1 MKRENAERR
10 ATDHIPEET
19 QDLLRKAINRDS
31 FGLKSGEEGKEEKK
45 SEENGVVSAV
55 QDEEAD
61 DSEIVSAIRRGEA
74 HALRI
79 LWDRYAA
86 LLYGQAGRILNNSA
100 ETEDVVAEVFEE
112 AWKRVDSYRPE
123 RARPVAWLLTLARRR
138 AIDRLRERQS
148 YQRAGERLQ
157 KEELQHGNGSKNE
170 VDDQIG
176 LSDLRRILQSALEE
190 LPKEQRMAVWMAYYE
205 GLTQREISER
215 TETPIG
221 TVKSRLEMGLR
232 KMREGIRRQRAIYP
246 DEETSSPR
254 AMGRGAFQK
263 NFGTLLGAHSI
274 SSKLPAQKE
283 FQSRLHSLRER
294 GP

>member
-1 MKRENAERR
+1 MKSENGEQRVVDN
-10 ATDHIPEET
+10 TVEET
-19 QDLLRKAINRDS
+19 QDVRGKTLNRHSLTSKFEDEV
-31 FGLKSGEEGKEEKK
+31 KGEGA
-45 SEENGVVSAV
+45 GRLSAV
-55 QDEEAD
+55 QDGEAD
-61 DSEIVSAIRRGEA
+61 DSEIVAAIRRGEA
-74 HALRI
+74 HALRT

-112 AWKRVDSYRPE
+112 AWKRVESYRPE

-157 KEELQHGNGSKNE
+157 REEVQNSNGSRNE
-170 VDDQIG
+170 VEEQIG
-176 LSDLRRILQSALEE
+176 LSDLRRILQAALEE

-215 TETPIG
+215 TGTPIG
-221 TVKSRLEMGLR
+221 TVKSRLEMGLK
-232 KMREGIRRQRAIYP
+232 KMREGIRRQCAFYP
-246 DEETSSPR
+246 DEQTEGLPGR
-254 AMGRGAFQK
+254 GRGAIEKCFSA
-263 NFGTLLGAHSI
+263 LLGAHSPR
-274 SSKLPAQKE
+274 KEPARE
-283 FQSRLHSLRER
+283 GSQSRLNSLYER